1 MSKKTVIPK
10 TVEEAIEFL
19 DKELN
24 KEDKEFLIEHGAVS
38 VHHSLGRWIRNN
50 WGLWKSSE
58 LKGLLM
64 EKGYSE
70 PDEMSNYIIEEYIKH
85 LKETNKKE

>member
-1 MSKKTVIPK
+1 MSKKAVIPK

-24 KEDKEFLIEHGAVS
+24 KEDKEFLIERGAAS

-85 LKETNKKE
+85 LKKK

>member
-1 MSKKTVIPK
+1 MSKKVVIPK

-24 KEDKEFLIEHGAVS
+24 KEDKEFLIKHGAAS

-70 PDEMSNYIIEEYIKH
+70 PDEMSNHIIEEYIKH
-85 LKETNKKE
+85 LKEK

>member
-58 LKGLLM
+58 LKGLLV

-85 LKETNKKE
+85 LKNRLLS

>member
-1 MSKKTVIPK
+1 MSKKAVIPK

-19 DKELN
+19 DKELD
-24 KEDKEFLIEHGAVS
+24 KEDKEFLIKHGAVS

-85 LKETNKKE
+85 LKEK

>member
-1 MSKKTVIPK
+1 MSEKVVIPK

-19 DKELN
+19 DGHLKED
-24 KEDKEFLIEHGAVS
+24 DKEFLIEKGAIAA
-38 VHHSLGRWIRNN
+38 HSTLGRWIRNN

-64 EKGYSE
+64 EKGFSE

-85 LKETNKKE
+85 LKKN

>member
-50 WGLWKSSE
+50 WGLWTSSE

-85 LKETNKKE
+85 LKNRLSS

>member
-24 KEDKEFLIEHGAVS
+24 KEDKEFLIEHSAVS

-50 WGLWKSSE
+50 WGLWESSE

-85 LKETNKKE
+85 LKNRLLS